1 MSKKVN
7 QSFGVVVLL
16 FVAAFL
22 GILVYNDH
30 KETQKQ
36 KKQEE
41 SDKLVFQLDQKLDP
55 TKEKQRKKLIQEV
68 SAIEMFNGSQ
78 PKGKQTLRIERD
90 KRNHWLI
97 VQPVKTPADKTEV
110 GYVLRDLL
118 QVKGDKDT
126 SISWKKGE
134 KAPTKK
140 LKEFGLETP
149 KYKLTFTFRK
159 TNYSVWLGIKNS
171 FSQKHYAWIKGQRKI
186 VLADTSL
193 FTVMSKKLFD
203 LRNKN
208 IFTRNTKAIKAL
220 TITRKNDVLVLAREK
235 VKLFAPIVKLG
246 KAHKHDHGHG
256 HKGHDHK
263 DHKGHDHKGHDHKG
277 HGHAHHG
284 HSHAPKRLVH
294 TETRWTMLQPVRAAA
309 SESQVNGLLSS
320 LKYLRATKFV
330 SEDAKKDAKKF
341 GLDKPRVIIEVTMR
355 NKKKMVLNISSK
367 KVKGKEVLYAAS
379 GAGGPIGVISKYIM
393 TDLEKDA
400 EKYRNRKVV
409 QFKMQHAF
417 SLRFGKGDKLFSVV
431 KLVGKNKGWRI
442 FDPSP
447 RRAKK
452 EKVENLLNQ
461 LLALKAV
468 NFVKENASAADL
480 KTFGLD
486 KPSRTYH
493 VYGRNTRRLVSS
505 VLVGKKA
512 KNGNFYVTN
521 HEKKQVMEVKAKD
534 VGKLFTESWQVLPKG
549 KPPKR
554 KAPQRR
560 AAPKE
565 RKAPA
570 SRPAA
575 PRKVVGPR
583 VPAPAPRK
591 AAPAPAPR
599 KAAPAPR
606 KAAPVSQP
614 AKRK

>member
-36 KKQEE
+36 KKQDE
-41 SDKLVFQLDQKLDP
+41 SDKLVFQLDPKLDP

-68 SAIEMFNGSQ
+68 SAIEMFNSSQ
-78 PKGKQTLRIERD
+78 PKGKQALRIERD
-90 KRNHWLI
+90 KHNHWLI
-97 VQPVKTPADKTEV
+97 LKPVKTPADETEV

-118 QVKGDKDT
+118 QAKGDKDT

-134 KAPTKK
+134 KAPAKK
-140 LKEFGLETP
+140 LKEFGLEKP

-159 TNYSVWLGIKNS
+159 KNYTIWLGIKNS

-193 FTVMSKKLFD
+193 FTVMNKKLFD

-208 IFTRNTKAIKAL
+208 IFTRNTKAIKSL
-220 TITRKNDVLVLAREK
+220 SITRKKDVLVLAREK

-246 KAHKHDHGHG
+246 KSHDHDHGHD
-256 HKGHDHK
+256 HKGH

-277 HGHAHHG
+277 HGHGHHG

-294 TETRWTMLQPVRAAA
+294 TETRWTMLQPMRAAA
-309 SESQVNGLLSS
+309 SETQVNGLLSS

-367 KVKGKEVLYAAS
+367 EVKGKEVLYAAS

-393 TDLEKDA
+393 TDLEKDS

-447 RRAKK
+447 RRAKE
-452 EKVENLLNQ
+452 EKIEKLLNQ

-468 NFVKENASAADL
+468 SFVKENASAADL
-480 KTFGLD
+480 KTYGLD

-493 VYGRNTRRLVSS
+493 VYGRNTKRLVSS

-521 HEKKQVMEVKAKD
+521 HEKKQVMEVNAKD
-534 VGKLFTESWQVLPKG
+534 VSKLFTESWQFLPKG

-554 KAPQRR
+554 KAPTV
-560 AAPKE
+560 
-565 RKAPA
+565 RKAPT
-570 SRPAA
+570 SRQAV
-575 PRKVVGPR
+575 PRKGVGPK
-583 VPAPAPRK
+583 VPAPAS
-591 AAPAPAPR
+591 R

-606 KAAPVSQP
+606 KAAPASQP